1 MSDINISDINN
12 NQNNMTNQHSEKKRV
27 KILCIDGGGMRG
39 LSCIP
44 VLEKLEQTLGK
55 PLSKHFDLIVGTS
68 AGSIIA
74 TAISINM
81 PLHQMYDGFS
91 DLAYTLDSYKQT
103 YTKMCNTI
111 YNFITSG
118 YILDDS
124 DFKKV
129 TDKHFKDLKMGDI
142 KQKLAIVTTT
152 TESIPYAPFILRNY
166 DINTDVARQHGL
178 HGMTDSDL
186 VVGDAL
192 FCSCKIPLLLKSNN
206 TKTCKLY
213 DGGLLCN
220 NPALIAIMEAKLLW
234 PDCEIDALVSI
245 GCGKYDRNW
254 NSPNGMIS
262 WAIAFLKSSI
272 LSDISHIYSG
282 ILIGSERYVR
292 IDPIGY
298 GDIYTLET
306 NKNILQNMIQSVKLW
321 INENEDIFNKIY
333 NLLLNKII

>member
-1 MSDINISDINN
+1 MSDINIPDINN
-12 NQNNMTNQHSEKKRV
+12 IQNNTMANQQIEKKRV

-68 AGSIIA
+68 AGSMLA
-74 TAISINM
+74 TAVSINM
-81 PLHQMYDGFS
+81 PFRMIYDGFI
-91 DLAYTLDSYKQT
+91 DLVHALSSYKHS
-103 YTKMCNTI
+103 YKKICSVV

-118 YILDDS
+118 YAIDDS
-124 DFKKV
+124 DFKKII
-129 TDKHFKDLKMGDI
+129 DKYLKGLKMSDI

-166 DINTDVARQHGL
+166 DINTDRARQHGL
-178 HGMTDSDL
+178 YGMTDYDL
-186 VVGDAL
+186 AVGDAL
-192 FCSCKIPLLLKSNN
+192 FCSCKIPLLLQSDNV
-206 TKTCKLY
+206 KTSKLY

-234 PDCEIDALVSI
+234 PDCEIDGLVSI

-262 WAIAFLKSSI
+262 WAIAFIKSSI

-292 IDPIGY
+292 LDPIGY
-298 GDIYTLET
+298 GDIQALET
-306 NKNILQNMIQSVKLW
+306 DTNVLQNMIQSVRLW
-321 INENEDIFNKIY
+321 VNENDEIFNKIHM
-333 NLLLNKII
+333 LLTNN